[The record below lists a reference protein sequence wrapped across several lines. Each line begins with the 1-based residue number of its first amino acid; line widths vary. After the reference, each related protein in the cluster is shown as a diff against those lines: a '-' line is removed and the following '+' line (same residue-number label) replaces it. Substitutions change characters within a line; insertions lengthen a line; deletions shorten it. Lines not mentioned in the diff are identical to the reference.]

1 MRRFLPKFSLG
12 KMLQQSDACHSLD
25 WWRMKDSYGLA
36 TEQASIP
43 QIAQSPIC
51 PRCKLCPES
60 TIHVLLWCG
69 LAQEVWKKR
78 TSSGQQIIDTRIS
91 GSDKSVNTVA
101 YKLATMGFTKGNTMF
116 WVEEVPE
123 DILEAVN
130 RDMPL

>member
-12 KMLQQSDACHSLD
+12 KMRQQSDACHSLD

-43 QIAQSPIC
+43 FG
-51 PRCKLCPES
+51 
-60 TIHVLLWCG
+60 V
-69 LAQEVWKKR
+69 
-78 TSSGQQIIDTRIS
+78 
-91 GSDKSVNTVA
+91 DKSVNTVA

-123 DILEAVN
+123 DILEAGTMNSTLPSDRPVGLRARFVFSHEN
-130 RDMPL
+130 